1 MRRNCRRT
9 LATSNHV
16 LQSCTMTL
24 KFQPPLQR
32 PDNGVMSMVVFV
44 ILLWYAVN
52 GSSAKSVFILIAL
65 RPRSPITSQGQFA
78 YYPAEFWTCISY
90 ILFRDV
96 NCRKTRAVNSVD
108 SVHQVQLR
116 LVLPF
121 IPATGTTSMKMRQRS
136 DEFSS
141 LQCVFSL
148 RPKKL

>member
-9 LATSNHV
+9 LATSNHI

-24 KFQPPLQR
+24 KLQPPLQR
-32 PDNGVMSMVVFV
+32 PDNGVTSMVVFV

-65 RPRSPITSQGQFA
+65 RPRSPITFQGQFA

-96 NCRKTRAVNSVD
+96 NCRKTRAVD

-121 IPATGTTSMKMRQRS
+121 ILATSSTSMKMRQRS

-141 LQCVFSL
+141 L
-148 RPKKL
+148 